1 MVELELVVGA
11 TGYVGN
17 LVARAL
23 LAERR
28 PVRAL
33 SRDPRRMPDGLE
45 LETVRGDLLTG
56 EGLEEAL
63 AGCEAAYY
71 LVHSMEPGERS
82 FEVRDRIAAHNFVRA
97 CGLAGV
103 ARAVYLGGIA
113 PIGALSPHMRSRL
126 EVEEI
131 LMEGVAGT
139 TGLRASIVIGAH
151 SPSFRLMVRL
161 VERMRV
167 LALPPWRERR
177 TQPVAEADVVRC
189 LIQAPLRERT
199 AGCSIDV
206 VGPDVLSYGAMLQ
219 SIAEALGIGRPA
231 VPVPISITPVTA
243 AVAAAVGDAPV
254 ELVGALM
261 GSLVADVLPRSER
274 AAEELAELFGFQP
287 LPFERAV
294 SRALAEWELEEP
306 LAAR

>member
-17 LVARAL
+17 LVVRAL

-33 SRDPRRMPDGLE
+33 SRDPGRIPKGLE

-71 LVHSMEPGERS
+71 LVHSMEPGEES

-97 CGLAGV
+97 CRLAGV
-103 ARAVYLGGIA
+103 ARTVYLGGIA
-113 PIGALSPHMRSRL
+113 PTGAPSPHMRSRL
-126 EVEEI
+126 EVEQI
-131 LMEGVAGT
+131 LMEGVAGV

-177 TQPVAEADVVRC
+177 TQPAAEADVVRC
-189 LIQAPLRERT
+189 LIQAPLLERT
-199 AGCSIDV
+199 AGRSIDV
-206 VGPDVLSYGAMLQ
+206 VGPDVLTYGAMLRG
-219 SIAEALGIGRPA
+219 IAEALGIGRPEVA
-231 VPVPISITPVTA
+231 VPISITPVTA

-254 ELVGALM
+254 DLVGALM
-261 GSLVADVLPRSER
+261 GSLVADVLPRSDR
-274 AAEELAELFGFQP
+274 AAAELAELFGIQP
-287 LPFERAV
+287 LSFERAV

>member
-17 LVARAL
+17 LVVRAL

-33 SRDPRRMPDGLE
+33 SRDPARMPKELE

-71 LVHSMEPGERS
+71 LVHSMEPGAES

-97 CGLAGV
+97 CRRAGV
-103 ARAVYLGGIA
+103 ARTVYLGGIA
-113 PIGALSPHMRSRL
+113 PTGAPSPHMRSRL
-126 EVEEI
+126 EVEQI
-131 LMEGVAGT
+131 LMEGVAGA
-139 TGLRASIVIGAH
+139 TGLRASILIGAH
-151 SPSFRLMVRL
+151 SSSFRLMVRL

-189 LIQAPLRERT
+189 LIQAPLLERT
-199 AGCSIDV
+199 AGRSIDV
-206 VGPDVLSYGAMLQ
+206 VGPDVLTYGAMLRG
-219 SIAEALGIGRPA
+219 IAEALGIGRPEIA
-231 VPVPISITPVTA
+231 VPVSITPVTA

-254 ELVGALM
+254 DLVGALM
-261 GSLVADVLPRSER
+261 GSLVADVLPRSDR
-274 AAEELAELFGFQP
+274 AAAELAELFGIQP
-287 LPFERAV
+287 LSFERAV